1 MAAGSCERSTHGRA
15 SESTDGRAPASSRVV
30 GDQQGVAG
38 SSGACHHLLEEEP
51 GSYGQMTRQRLGTS
65 QVTTCRREEGG
76 IKGAGAFRVGRVAA
90 HRVPAGRGV
99 SGPRVSPALGPHT
112 LGPLLAPPAYGVESP
127 WIMHIGQPTAGGV
140 MGIGPGRLAGAQLS
154 HGRHV
159 GRERHYPARRSSAR
173 RRPGRP
179 VDAGASSWSESQ
191 YTRRPAESVNQS
203 GPHGQPA
210 AARRVSGAA
219 AGRSLA
225 R

>member
-112 LGPLLAPPAYGVESP
+112 LGPLLAPPAYGVDHAYWAADGRRS
-127 WIMHIGQPTAGGV
+127 HGNRAGP
-140 MGIGPGRLAGAQLS
+140 PGRGS
-154 HGRHV
+154 V
-159 GRERHYPARRSSAR
+159 VARSAR
-173 RRPGRP
+173 RQGATLPRKKELGPTTPGP
-179 VDAGASSWSESQ
+179 LG
-191 YTRRPAESVNQS
+191 RR
-203 GPHGQPA
+203 
-210 AARRVSGAA
+210 RRLVVV
-219 AGRSLA
+219 
-225 R
+225 